1 MEIIV
6 VDDGSTDKTLE
17 IVRSFAEQNDASIKV
32 YSQKWKGIA
41 SARNL
46 VVKKA
51 RGEYVIWVD
60 ADMTLSKNFV
70 QKQVEFLERHPRAG
84 AAKGKYGFIRSDKVI
99 AKLENCRAFNIA
111 TPSQEVW
118 GTGGAI
124 YRVSALREIGGFD
137 EEIKGA
143 GEDIDALIRLKKRSW
158 LTSLTDAMFYERYK
172 ESWRELWKQYF
183 WWGYGAHFVKH
194 KHKNFIS
201 VFARLPPVA
210 LVAGVLRFLKAFKHE
225 HNLIYIILP
234 FYELFKETG
243 WLMGFIVGHFNG
255 YGHIVKR

>member
-17 IVRSFAEQNDASIKV
+17 IVRSFAEQNDVSIKV

-51 RGEYVIWVD
+51 GGEYLIWVD

-70 QKQVEFLERHPRAG
+70 QKQVEFLERHPRVG
-84 AAKGKYGFIRSDKVI
+84 AAKGKYGFIRSNKIV
-99 AKLENCRAFNIA
+99 AKLENCRAFNIM
-111 TPSQEVW
+111 TPSRDVW

-137 EEIKGA
+137 EKIRGA
-143 GEDIDALIRLKKRSW
+143 GEDIDALIRLKKMDW
-158 LTSLTDAMFYERYK
+158 LASLTDAIFYERYK
-172 ESWRELWKQYF
+172 ESWKEFWKQYF

-225 HNLIYIILP
+225 HDLIYLILP
-234 FYELFKETG
+234 FYELFKETS
-243 WLMGFIVGHFNG
+243 WLMGFVIGHFNG

>member
-17 IVRSFAEQNDASIKV
+17 IVRSFAEQNDVSIQV

-70 QKQVEFLERHPRAG
+70 QKQVEFLGRHPRVG
-84 AAKGKYGFIRSDKVI
+84 AAKGKYGFVRSDKIV
-99 AKLENCRAFNIA
+99 AKLENCRAFNIM
-111 TPSQEVW
+111 TPSREAW

-124 YRVSALREIGGFD
+124 YRLSALREIGGFD
-137 EEIKGA
+137 GEINGA
-143 GEDIDALIRLKKRSW
+143 GEDIDALIRLKKRGW
-158 LTSLTDAMFYERYK
+158 LTSLTDAIFYERYK
-172 ESWRELWKQYF
+172 ENWRELWKQYF

-210 LVAGVLRFLKAFKHE
+210 LVAGALRFLKAFKYE
-225 HNLIYIILP
+225 HNLIYLILP
-234 FYELFKETG
+234 FYELFKEMG
-243 WLMGFIVGHFNG
+243 WLIGFIVGHFNG
-255 YGHIVKR
+255 YGHTER